1 MKCPKC
7 ESTSYRKNG
16 HRNGKQNYLCK
27 NCRRQFLEPSSS
39 EQNVESHSS
48 NGHPQISV
56 TETTELTLVKQVVAE
71 TATDKSLKLSVTAE
85 ELLQTLLSDGWLESS
100 AFKQFIQKIQQITK
114 LSAKR
119 APGISILLLDAEN
132 LKIDI
137 NTEIF
142 LADLSKYEIQ
152 AKIAFANWKN
162 PTMGKQDAELYK
174 RGYQLVHV
182 PGGKNSADA
191 KMIALG
197 SSILRQ
203 YRTVKEVFI
212 CSSDGI
218 LTHLCNQ
225 LQNQG
230 LTVYWVRRQNHNLQ
244 VENRNTGSVK
254 DYSLTMEQEIPAFEE
269 FVQKIEEL
277 LKAERESITERLSKF
292 TSVATL
298 LQERCNL
305 TLNPNPSSSSVTQE
319 DVSITPI
326 EAASTQPRSGK
337 ENASSNIYNAKIF
350 TPDPTSINSTE
361 VLQKILIAIIKN
373 MTVESKGDYV
383 SVTKLKTQFKTQCK
397 ENADLIVKKLE
408 PNSSLIKFFRSRP
421 TLFNLALV
429 GKEYEV
435 KILVG

>member
-7 ESTSYRKNG
+7 ESTSCRKNG
-16 HRNGKQNYLCK
+16 HHNGKQNYLCK

-56 TETTELTLVKQVVAE
+56 AETTELTLVKQVVAE
-71 TATDKSLKLSVTAE
+71 TETAKSLKLSITAE

-100 AFKQFIQKIQQITK
+100 ACKQFIQKIQQITK
-114 LSAKR
+114 LSAKP
-119 APGISILLLDAEN
+119 APGISVLLLDAEN

-137 NTEIF
+137 YTETF
-142 LADLSKYEIQ
+142 LADLSNYALQ

-162 PTMGKQDAELYK
+162 PNMGKQDVELYE

-182 PGGKNSADA
+182 PGGKDSADA

-230 LTVYWVRRQNHNLQ
+230 LTVYWVRRQNHNLK
-244 VENRNTGSVK
+244 VENRNTGSVNH
-254 DYSLTMEQEIPAFEE
+254 YSLAMEKEIPAFED
-269 FVQKIEEL
+269 FVQQIEEI

-292 TSVATL
+292 TTVATL
-298 LQERCNL
+298 FQERCNL
-305 TLNPNPSSSSVTQE
+305 TLSPDRSRPVTQE
-319 DVSITPI
+319 DLSITSI
-326 EAASTQPRSGK
+326 EAASTQPLSGK
-337 ENASSNIYNAKIF
+337 EKASSDISDAKIF
-350 TPDPTSINSTE
+350 TPDAASINSTE
-361 VLQKILIAIIKN
+361 VLEKILVTIIKN
-373 MTVESKGDYV
+373 MTVESKRDYV
-383 SVTKLKTQFKTQCK
+383 SVTKLKTRFKTQCK
-397 ENADLIVKKLE
+397 ETADLIVKKVQ
-408 PNSSLIKFFRSRP
+408 PNSSLIKFLRSRP

-429 GKEYEV
+429 GTEYEV
-435 KILVG
+435 KVLVK